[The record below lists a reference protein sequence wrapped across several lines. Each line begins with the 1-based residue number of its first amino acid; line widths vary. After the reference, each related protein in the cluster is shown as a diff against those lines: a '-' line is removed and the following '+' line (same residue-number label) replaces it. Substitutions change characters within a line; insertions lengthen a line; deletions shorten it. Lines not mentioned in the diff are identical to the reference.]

1 MTKSGPK
8 NQFCKNY
15 QIILLCTYFGYLIS
29 SEDLSNIS
37 ENIYISRFLWDATAN
52 AKIHC
57 RYFISKIFFD
67 LSLILKIISEGYLKN
82 FCLKIPGECYRKR
95 YGIRHRLVEKI

>member
-15 QIILLCTYFGYLIS
+15 QITLLFTYFGYLIS
-29 SEDLSNIS
+29 SDDLSNIS
-37 ENIYISRFLWDATAN
+37 ENIYTSRFLWDATAN
-52 AKIHC
+52 AKIHR

-67 LSLILKIISEGYLKN
+67 LSLILKIISEGYFKN
-82 FCLKIPGECYRKR
+82 FLSQDSRGMLPQA
-95 YGIRHRLVEKI
+95 LWDPS

>member
-37 ENIYISRFLWDATAN
+37 ENIYTSRFLWDATAN
-52 AKIHC
+52 AKIHR
-57 RYFISKIFFD
+57 RYFISKIFLD
-67 LSLILKIISEGYLKN
+67 LSLILEMNDILK
-82 FCLKIPGECYRKR
+82 FLSQDSRGMLPQA
-95 YGIRHRLVEKI
+95 LWDPS